1 MQSLSIEVLPTYSM
15 IASLSGRQHNILT
28 KKIDLGKLKK
38 MRGSAPKNEA
48 LHEPTL
54 SRITQKILLLTK

>member
-1 MQSLSIEVLPTYSM
+1 M
-15 IASLSGRQHNILT
+15 ISSLSGRQHNILT
-28 KKIDLGKLKK
+28 KKTDLGKLKK